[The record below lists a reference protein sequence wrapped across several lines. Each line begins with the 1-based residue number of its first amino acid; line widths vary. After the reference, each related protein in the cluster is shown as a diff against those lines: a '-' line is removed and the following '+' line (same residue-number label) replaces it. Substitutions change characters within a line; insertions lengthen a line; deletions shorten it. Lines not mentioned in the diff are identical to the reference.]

1 MRAWRVALVLVAVL
15 MMLGLSRVSVLA
27 QSQQQP
33 VPDAPS
39 ASRPAQPPLPSVPAG
54 PRTAPEPPPDNSK
67 SAPDS
72 SSKTET
78 PAASTP
84 APAPAPAPARP
95 AGNVPTRPRNADD
108 QSRNDLFTLV
118 SRVNFV
124 VVPVTVKDSGGRLV
138 DGLLRGDF
146 AVLEDGVPQQLQLF
160 TSDPFPLSAAVVVDT
175 GMPDNVLKKVQDTM
189 PAIAAAF
196 GPNDEVAFYTYGN
209 SVDQVSDFVNT
220 PDAISAALRNVVE
233 ANIAGEVR
241 KRRQGAPSTV
251 PFYGGPLN
259 TPSPTINGRN
269 VDPNAPIV
277 PIVQTPSRVLN
288 DAVLHAARDLNRRE
302 RTRRK
307 LLFVITDGVES
318 GSRARYQDVLK
329 VLLSSEITVYGL
341 GVGQASLPI
350 YKQTQRIHIPF
361 AASNE
366 LLPKYASA
374 TGGEML
380 DAFDK
385 QAIEQAYSRTTLEA
399 RNQYT
404 LGYTTRAT
412 GATNYREVEVRVH
425 RPNLKVVS
433 KAGYYPLP
441 PEKPATTNPQ

>member
-1 MRAWRVALVLVAVL
+1 LALLLVAVVIL
-15 MMLGLSRVSVLA
+15 LTQTRFTAIAA
-27 QSQQQP
+27 QSQQP

-39 ASRPAQPPLPSVPAG
+39 ASRPAQPLPSVPAG
-54 PRTAPEPPPDNSK
+54 ARNAPEPPPSPSN
-67 SAPDS
+67 APDS
-72 SSKTET
+72 SSKTAPP
-78 PAASTP
+78 PANDS
-84 APAPAPAPARP
+84 APPAPAPARP
-95 AGNVPTRPRNADD
+95 AGTTVPRPRNADD

-124 VVPVTVKDSGGRLV
+124 VVPVTVKDPAGRLV
-138 DGLLRGDF
+138 DGLLRRDF
-146 AVLEDGVPQQLQLF
+146 AVLEDGVPQPLQLF

-175 GMPDNVLKKVQDTM
+175 GMPDNVLKKVQDTL
-189 PAIAAAF
+189 PAIAGAF
-196 GPNDEVAFYTYGN
+196 GPNDEVAFYSYGN

-220 PDAISAALRNVVE
+220 PDAMTAGIRNMVE

-259 TPSPTINGRN
+259 QQSPSVNGRN

-288 DAVLHAARDLNRRE
+288 DAVLRAARDLGRRE

-307 LLFVITDGVES
+307 LLFVITDGVNS

-329 VLLSSEITVYGL
+329 VLLTNDITVYGL
-341 GVGQASLPI
+341 GVGQASLPV
-350 YKQTQRIHIPF
+350 YRELQKVHVPY

-380 DAFDK
+380 DAFEK
-385 QAIEQAYSRTTLEA
+385 KSIEQAYARTTLEA

-412 GATNYREVEVRVH
+412 GATNYREIEVRVH

-441 PEKPATTNPQ
+441 PEKPVTPSPQ